1 VAAPNHYEIG
11 VFITSV
17 HDLDVQ
23 TKTVGVEMWLWSISK
38 DKRRPLDTTEF
49 PNANGLSRSLGSH
62 LRRAEGDWSQ
72 VKIAGTFRQNWDLRN
87 FPFDRQTV
95 VVDVEEAKYDIKEL
109 AYDVDRRDSSY
120 LRQIHLD
127 GWNITGFSVQ
137 PVAERYQTTFGDPE
151 LPSGSGST
159 YARMTATL
167 HIERDQITTFFKL
180 TSGLYVAVI
189 ISLISFFLAAEN
201 PSLMSARVSLV
212 VAALFAAVL
221 NMRSAQDATG
231 QVTGASLLD
240 KIHILGLLFIA
251 AATVLAIVSRLRV
264 ERGDEPAVVQRAS
277 VRTFMVAL
285 PAYVVLNLLLVEVAV
300 HSG

>member
-1 VAAPNHYEIG
+1 
-11 VFITSV
+11 VFITSI

-38 DKRRPLDTTEF
+38 DKRRPPDTTEF
-49 PNANGLSRSLGSH
+49 PNANAVSRSLGSD
-62 LRRAEGDWSQ
+62 LRRAEGHWSQ

-95 VVDVEEAKYDIKEL
+95 VVDVEEAESDITKL
-109 AYDVDRRDSSY
+109 AYDVDHRDSSY
-120 LRQIHLD
+120 LRQIRLD

-167 HIERDQITTFFKL
+167 RIERDQITTFFKL

-240 KIHILGLLFIA
+240 KLHILGLLFIA
-251 AATVLAIVSRLRV
+251 AATVMAIVSRLRV
-264 ERGDEPAVVQRAS
+264 ERGDDPAVVQRAS